1 MPYTRLKG
9 LKEMNFG
16 VFEGK
21 DECLNPPFP
30 YLDYFKTYGGE
41 SQEEV
46 QKRVVKT
53 ITEIMENTKGDN
65 VLVVSHGAACAN
77 FIRNFEEYN
86 VAHYKKGIKNC
97 AIFVC
102 TYEDGIFSCKE
113 IINHDFS
120 SFM

>member
-1 MPYTRLKG
+1 M
-9 LKEMNFG
+9 
-16 VFEGK
+16 
-21 DECLNPPFP
+21 
-30 YLDYFKTYGGE
+30 
-41 SQEEV
+41 